1 MSAWARRVA
10 PWMQDGFELT
20 LHELLHKEDSD
31 LLVRPLSLALP
42 RLRTASCSTV
52 PRQGRL
58 LPRVGLRFAPVCSAV
73 HARRTCT
80 M

>member
-31 LLVRPLSLALP
+31 LLVRSISLALP
-42 RLRTASCSTV
+42 RWRTASC
-52 PRQGRL
+52 
-58 LPRVGLRFAPVCSAV
+58 
-73 HARRTCT
+73 
-80 M
+80 